1 MMQETAS
8 SALLPF
14 RQRAPFAGLFLAA
27 SLGILASDQQPES
40 WPAWS
45 AAFLCT
51 ALVLLKIRSTFLG
64 CLLTFFVFAVWH
76 GNQVTTDPGYQRS
89 RQKPFDANEHT
100 VTLVVLSEP
109 KPDQLRSTQRFVALA
124 TCIDNRPAD
133 FQVSAECSGE
143 PFSYGDRIIAQ
154 GKFYVP
160 THPLNPGEFD
170 FGAYL
175 QRQNVYLNFRTH
187 RDVPAMVT
195 AQNQGNPVV
204 AIAIAAR
211 HRILRALE
219 EGLQDDME
227 VAQTIQGMILGA
239 RAETNPALKKLF
251 RETGTIHLFA
261 ASGLQVGLFTGLAW
275 SCLRY
280 IRLPRQWL
288 GLAIVPVAIAYC
300 ALTGF
305 YPATVRATVMAVFMA
320 VGVSLERPVTTV
332 NSLCGSGLLILTHD
346 TQELF
351 QTGFQLSF
359 VAVFAIMTVVR
370 PLGHLLYRPFEV
382 DPFLPLRL
390 LAHWQRVWHKA
401 MLQSCE
407 LFSLSA
413 VCWAATA
420 PVLILQE
427 HCLSLVAIF
436 SNLLVVPLATTVMIL
451 GVTGLLAGTIS
462 RSIAVCLNNTGW
474 LITKLILL
482 ILHSAT
488 LIPCHSLNL
497 SLSCLLPSDHVIAL
511 SEGSEQVIHFH
522 VKGHDWLINTGKLS
536 QWHSLTGP
544 YLQSQGVNR
553 LDGLFLCDASA
564 HEAEVLE
571 QVQNEFLVA
580 KIIPSSQW
588 QAETHR
594 QHFPVEQCEP
604 SAEGSAQAGLLEVF
618 SADQTG
624 RSGTSTGVA
633 GIAAILVHLD
643 RFRVLILPTVTEASL
658 NALDCGHV
666 DVVYCGRLRGRRFPR
681 DLLIAKLSP
690 SILVLNGTKPEMIA
704 NARDGP
710 SGPKCFYVKHDG
722 AVTTELLDREL
733 AIRGYRGSEFRLRS
747 LSR

>member
-14 RQRAPFAGLFLAA
+14 RQRAPFAGLFIAA
-27 SLGILASDQQPES
+27 SFGILASDQQPEC

-45 AAFLCT
+45 AALLCT
-51 ALVLLKIRSTFLG
+51 ALVLLKVRSTFLG

-89 RQKPFDANEHT
+89 CQKPFDANEHT

-109 KPDQLRSTQRFVALA
+109 KLDPLRSTQRFVALVS
-124 TCIDNRPAD
+124 CIDNRTAE

-211 HRILRALE
+211 HQILGALQ
-219 EGLQDDME
+219 EGLEDDME

-280 IRLPRQWL
+280 IRLPRQSL
-288 GLAIVPVAIAYC
+288 ALAIVPVAIAYC

-305 YPATVRATVMAVFMA
+305 HPATVLAVFMA
-320 VGVSLERPVTTV
+320 VGVSLERPVATV

-359 VAVFAIMTVVR
+359 VAVFAIMTMVR
-370 PLGHLLYRPFEV
+370 PLGHLLYRPFAV
-382 DPFLPLRL
+382 DPFFPPRL
-390 LAHWQRVWHKA
+390 LPHWRRIWHKA
-401 MLQSCE
+401 MLQGCE

-427 HCLSLVAIF
+427 HCISLVAVF

-482 ILHSAT
+482 ILHAAT
-488 LIPCHSLNL
+488 LVPCHSLNL
-497 SLSCLLPSDHVIAL
+497 SPSCLLQSDHVIAL

-553 LDGLFLCDASA
+553 LDGVFLCEASA

-571 QVQNEFLVA
+571 QVQKEFLVA
-580 KIIPSSQW
+580 RIVPSSQW
-588 QAETHR
+588 QVKTPR
-594 QHFPVEQCEP
+594 PGFPVEQCQT
-604 SAEGSAQAGLLEVF
+604 SAEAGEQAGLVEVF
-618 SADQTG
+618 SADQLV
-624 RSGTSTGVA
+624 RSETSTQVPA
-633 GIAAILVHLD
+633 IAAILVHLD
-643 RFRVLILPTVTEASL
+643 RFRVLILPSVTEASL
-658 NALDCGHV
+658 NALNCGHV

-681 DLLIAKLSP
+681 DLMIAKLSP
-690 SILVLNGTKPEMIA
+690 SILVLHGTKPEMIA
-704 NARDGP
+704 NARNGP
-710 SGPKCFYVKHDG
+710 SSPKCFYVKQDG
-722 AVTTELLDREL
+722 AVTTELLNREL
-733 AIRGYRGSEFRLRS
+733 AIRGYCGSEFRLRS
-747 LSR
+747 RSR

>member
-1 MMQETAS
+1 VQKTAS

-14 RQRAPFAGLFLAA
+14 RQRAPFAGLFIAA
-27 SLGILASDQQPES
+27 SFGILASDQQPEG

-45 AAFLCT
+45 VAFLCT

-64 CLLTFFVFAVWH
+64 CLLAFFIFAVWH

-89 RQKPFDANEHT
+89 RQNPFDANEHT

-109 KPDQLRSTQRFVALA
+109 KLDQLRSTQRFVALVS
-124 TCIDNRPAD
+124 CIDNRPTG

-211 HRILRALE
+211 HRILGALQ
-219 EGLQDDME
+219 EGLEDDME

-261 ASGLQVGLFTGLAW
+261 ASGLQVGLFTGIAW

-280 IRLPRQWL
+280 IHLPRQSL
-288 GLAIVPVAIAYC
+288 ALAIVPVAIAYC

-305 YPATVRATVMAVFMA
+305 HPATVRATVMAVFMA
-320 VGVSLERPVTTV
+320 IGVSLERPVATV

-359 VAVFAIMTVVR
+359 VAVFAIMTMVR
-370 PLGHLLYRPFEV
+370 PLGHLFYRPFAV
-382 DPFLPLRL
+382 DPFLPPRL
-390 LAHWQRVWHKA
+390 LPHWQRIWHKA
-401 MLQSCE
+401 MLKSCE

-427 HCLSLVAIF
+427 HCISLVAIF

-482 ILHSAT
+482 VLHAAT

-497 SLSCLLPSDHVIAL
+497 SPSCLLQSDHVIAL
-511 SEGSEQVIHFH
+511 SEGSQQVIHFH

-571 QVQNEFLVA
+571 QAQNEFLIA
-580 KIIPSSQW
+580 KIVPSSQW
-588 QAETHR
+588 QLETHR
-594 QHFPVEQCEP
+594 QPIEQCEP
-604 SAEGSAQAGLLEVF
+604 SAKAGARAGLVEIF
-618 SADQTG
+618 TADQPG
-624 RSGTSTGVA
+624 RSQTSTGEP

-643 RFRVLILPTVTEASL
+643 QFRVLILPSVTETGL
-658 NALDCGHV
+658 NALNCGHV
-666 DVVYCGRLRGRRFPR
+666 DVVYCGRLRGKRFPR
-681 DLLIAKLSP
+681 DLMIAKLSP
-690 SILVLNGTKPEMIA
+690 SILVLNGTKPEVIA

-710 SGPKCFYVKHDG
+710 SSPRCFFVKRDG
-722 AVTTELLDREL
+722 AVTTELLNSEL

-747 LSR
+747 RSR

>member
-1 MMQETAS
+1 MQETAS

-14 RQRAPFAGLFLAA
+14 RQRAPFAGLFIAA
-27 SLGILASDQQPES
+27 SFGILASDQQPQC

-89 RQKPFDANEHT
+89 RQKPFDTNEHT
-100 VTLVVLSEP
+100 VTLVVSSEA
-109 KPDQLRSTQRFVALA
+109 KLDQLRSTQRFVALVN
-124 TCIDNRPAD
+124 CIDNRPAG

-143 PFSYGDRIIAQ
+143 PFSYGDQIIAQ
-154 GKFYVP
+154 GKFSVP

-204 AIAIAAR
+204 ASAIAAR
-211 HRILRALE
+211 HRILLALQ

-251 RETGTIHLFA
+251 RDTGTIHLFA

-280 IRLPRQWL
+280 IRLPRQSL
-288 GLAIVPVAIAYC
+288 ALAIVPVAIAYC

-320 VGVSLERPVTTV
+320 VGVSLERPVATV

-359 VAVFAIMTVVR
+359 VAVFAIMTTVR

-390 LAHWQRVWHKA
+390 LPHWQRIWHKA
-401 MLQSCE
+401 MLQCCE
-407 LFSLSA
+407 LFSLST

-427 HCLSLVAIF
+427 HCISLVAIF
-436 SNLLVVPLATTVMIL
+436 SNLLVVP
-451 GVTGLLAGTIS
+451 
-462 RSIAVCLNNTGW
+462 R
-474 LITKLILL
+474 
-482 ILHSAT
+482 
-488 LIPCHSLNL
+488 
-497 SLSCLLPSDHVIAL
+497 
-511 SEGSEQVIHFH
+511 
-522 VKGHDWLINTGKLS
+522 
-536 QWHSLTGP
+536 
-544 YLQSQGVNR
+544 
-553 LDGLFLCDASA
+553 
-564 HEAEVLE
+564 
-571 QVQNEFLVA
+571 
-580 KIIPSSQW
+580 
-588 QAETHR
+588 
-594 QHFPVEQCEP
+594 
-604 SAEGSAQAGLLEVF
+604 
-618 SADQTG
+618 
-624 RSGTSTGVA
+624 
-633 GIAAILVHLD
+633 
-643 RFRVLILPTVTEASL
+643 
-658 NALDCGHV
+658 
-666 DVVYCGRLRGRRFPR
+666 PR
-681 DLLIAKLSP
+681 P
-690 SILVLNGTKPEMIA
+690 
-704 NARDGP
+704 
-710 SGPKCFYVKHDG
+710 
-722 AVTTELLDREL
+722 
-733 AIRGYRGSEFRLRS
+733 
-747 LSR
+747 

>member
-1 MMQETAS
+1 MQETAS

-14 RQRAPFAGLFLAA
+14 RQRAPFAGLFIAA
-27 SLGILASDQQPES
+27 SFGILASDQQPQC

-89 RQKPFDANEHT
+89 RQKPFDTNEHT
-100 VTLVVLSEP
+100 VTLVVSSEA
-109 KPDQLRSTQRFVALA
+109 KLDQLRSTQRFVALVN
-124 TCIDNRPAD
+124 CIDNRPAG

-143 PFSYGDRIIAQ
+143 PFSYGDQIIAQ
-154 GKFYVP
+154 GKFSVP

-204 AIAIAAR
+204 ASAIAAR
-211 HRILRALE
+211 HRILLALQ

-251 RETGTIHLFA
+251 RDTGTIHLFA

-280 IRLPRQWL
+280 IRLPRQSL
-288 GLAIVPVAIAYC
+288 ALAIVPVAIAYC

-320 VGVSLERPVTTV
+320 VGVSLERPVATV

-359 VAVFAIMTVVR
+359 VAVFAIMTTVR

-390 LAHWQRVWHKA
+390 LPHWQRIWHKA
-401 MLQSCE
+401 MLQCCE
-407 LFSLSA
+407 LFSLST

-427 HCLSLVAIF
+427 HCISLVAIF

-482 ILHSAT
+482 VLHAT
-488 LIPCHSLNL
+488 TLVPCHSLNL
-497 SLSCLLPSDHVIAL
+497 SPSCLLQSDHVIAL
-511 SEGSEQVIHFH
+511 SEGSEHVIHLH

-571 QVQNEFLVA
+571 QVQNEFQVA
-580 KIIPSSQW
+580 RIVPSQW
-588 QAETHR
+588 QAEAHR
-594 QHFPVEQCEP
+594 QPFPVEQREH
-604 SAEGSAQAGLLEVF
+604 SAEAGALASLVEIF
-618 SADQTG
+618 SADQPG
-624 RSGTSTGVA
+624 PGEASMRDS

-643 RFRVLILPTVTEASL
+643 RFRVLILPNVTEASL
-658 NALDCGHV
+658 NALNCGHV
-666 DVVYCGRLRGRRFPR
+666 DVVFCGRLRGRRFPR
-681 DLLIAKLSP
+681 DLMIARLSP

-710 SGPKCFYVKHDG
+710 SSPKCFYVKQDG
-722 AVTTELLDREL
+722 AVTTELLNSEL